1 MTICPRLAKIVLD
14 QTLEVLLSYTATQQR
29 SREIPVPAVQWSD
42 TYALGVAQMDA
53 THREFI
59 VLLNAVVDAAD
70 EDVLAALD
78 EFITHTVAHF
88 AQEDEWMAETG
99 FPPLHC
105 HTTEH
110 SNVLGVMR
118 EVRGMVVDGK
128 TEVGRVL
135 AREMAPWFDIHAA
148 TMDAALAS
156 WLQAKGYEPERREL
170 AAA

>member
-1 MTICPRLAKIVLD
+1 M
-14 QTLEVLLSYTATQQR
+14 
-29 SREIPVPAVQWSD
+29 PAVQWSD
-42 TYALGVAQMDA
+42 TYVLGVEQMDA
-53 THREFI
+53 THRDFL

-78 EFITHTVAHF
+78 AFLAHTVEHF
-88 AQEDEWMAETG
+88 AQEDRWMAETG

-105 HTTEH
+105 HTAEH
-110 SNVLGVMR
+110 GNVLGIMR
-118 EVRGMVVDGK
+118 EVRGMVADGK
-128 TEVGRVL
+128 TEIGRVL

-156 WLQAKGYEPERREL
+156 WLQAKQYAPEVRALAE